1 MFYVNKLTVECKTR
15 ASQGP
20 DKLVLKDSL
29 LKQRMVLDSCPNVN
43 ESKAIMADY
52 YFCQLQRKGKQ
63 EAHAEH
69 SHTHWY
75 SGTLIEVGTRARV
88 AL

>member
-1 MFYVNKLTVECKTR
+1 MFYVNKLTVECRTR
-15 ASQGP
+15 VSQGP

-29 LKQRMVLDSCPNVN
+29 LKQRLVLDSSPNVN

-52 YFCQLQRKGKQ
+52 FCQLQSKGKQ

-69 SHTHWY
+69 SL
-75 SGTLIEVGTRARV
+75 TLTSD
-88 AL
+88 

>member
-29 LKQRMVLDSCPNVN
+29 LKQRLVLDSCPNVN

-52 YFCQLQRKGKQ
+52 YFRQLQRKGKQ

-69 SHTHWY
+69 SHTH
-75 SGTLIEVGTRARV
+75 
-88 AL
+88 